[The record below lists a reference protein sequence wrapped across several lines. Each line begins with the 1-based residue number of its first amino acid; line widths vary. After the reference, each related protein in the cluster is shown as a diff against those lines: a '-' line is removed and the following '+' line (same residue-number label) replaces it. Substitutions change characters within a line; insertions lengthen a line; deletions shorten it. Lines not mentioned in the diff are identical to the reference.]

1 MSRPRL
7 EFRRDAV
14 DGVLAIDGVLACDG
28 VVEALLARLRR
39 SDAAT
44 LATLRGVFTPTL
56 AVVLGPTDALPW
68 VDGLR
73 YLARAV
79 GEPNLLLPTDV
90 RMNIAPRVVLRA
102 FLHRPEAPRPPVVLL
117 PEQRLFVSVAE
128 ARSLAALA
136 EARTRTDHA

>member
-1 MSRPRL
+1 LSRPRL

-14 DGVLAIDGVLACDG
+14 DGTLAIDGVLACDG

-44 LATLRGVFTPTL
+44 LAMLRGVFTPTL

-73 YLARAV
+73 YLTRAA

-90 RMNIAPRVVLRA
+90 QMNVAPRVVLRA
-102 FLHRPEAPRPPVVLL
+102 FLGRPEAPRPPVVLV
-117 PEQRLFVSVAE
+117 PERRWFVSIAE
-128 ARSLAALA
+128 SRSLAALA
-136 EARTRTDHA
+136 AAPGARDA